1 MPNQTALLPP
11 VGAEI
16 PCSCYA
22 ANVPLKVRTAVIN
35 LEFKGQI
42 KVRVELKPNEP
53 PTRAV
58 LLKVIGHEVKADHPQ
73 LGSVTITQEDI
84 TITPESVLELIQPF
98 PPKLSQ
104 TMVLPFTITIERP
117 PEGLGGEG
125 RAAAAPL
132 TLKTKV
138 APKLKAELSKF
149 PPDGDTYKLQSE
161 IQLVDKDSPD
171 QTVATI
177 ASFDLQVGGL

>member
-1 MPNQTALLPP
+1 MAPLPP

-42 KVRVELKPNEP
+42 KVRVELKPGEP
-53 PTRAV
+53 PTKAV
-58 LLKVIGHEVKADHPQ
+58 LLKVIGHEVKADHPE
-73 LGSVTITQEDI
+73 LGTVTITQDDI
-84 TITPESVLELIQPF
+84 TVTPESVLELIQPF
-98 PPKLSQ
+98 PPKFST

-117 PEGLGGEG
+117 PEGLGGAG
-125 RAAAAPL
+125 RAAAPL
-132 TLKTKV
+132 VLKTKV
-138 APKLKAELSKF
+138 SPKLKAELSKF
-149 PPDGDTYKLQSE
+149 PPDGDTYKLQNE

-171 QTVATI
+171 QVVATI
-177 ASFDLQVGGL
+177 ASFDVQVGGL